1 MFTICINRWKTALV
15 DGREK
20 AAHFASGFNVYY
32 VQQQL
37 IALIWLFNL
46 KFVREPLLA
55 PHFVLYFIGTSF
67 KPKVLTVHM
76 KTPYHNR

>member
-1 MFTICINRWKTALV
+1 MQHVYHLYKSLENSTCGWK
-15 DGREK
+15 RK
-20 AAHFASGFNVYY
+20 AAHFASGFN

>member
-15 DGREK
+15 DGREEQHILR
-20 AAHFASGFNVYY
+20 AVLMCM